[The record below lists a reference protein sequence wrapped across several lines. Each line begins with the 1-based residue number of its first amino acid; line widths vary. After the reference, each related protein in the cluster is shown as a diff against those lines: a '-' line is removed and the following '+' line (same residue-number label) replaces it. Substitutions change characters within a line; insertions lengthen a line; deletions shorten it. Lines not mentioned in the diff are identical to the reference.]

1 MLRGNYV
8 LRPLLESA
16 GSLRVLLP
24 YTGLLVCMCNTPS
37 PRLLI
42 RQLMCYTP
50 YKSGSAGSSC
60 VLPVSGSTGSLHVI
74 PPTWENWFTKSVTPL
89 LELLVCRCNTT
100 TWNCWFTR
108 SGSAGSPRWRAGLLS
123 VMPLTQKCWF
133 TTCYLKWNS
142 SPFKT
147 WNSSSLK
154 TWNSSSCHIFN
165 FHHPGPFKILV
176 SQSSLKISLA
186 LGYVW
191 ACGMYII
198 G

>member
-1 MLRGNYV
+1 MLVESSGIFFRKSVTQWLVLRNCSGSLVLYPFVVMLRGNYV

-133 TTCYLKWNS
+133 TTCYL
-142 SPFKT
+142 T
-147 WNSSSLK
+147 
-154 TWNSSSCHIFN
+154 
-165 FHHPGPFKILV
+165 
-176 SQSSLKISLA
+176 
-186 LGYVW
+186 
-191 ACGMYII
+191 
-198 G
+198 